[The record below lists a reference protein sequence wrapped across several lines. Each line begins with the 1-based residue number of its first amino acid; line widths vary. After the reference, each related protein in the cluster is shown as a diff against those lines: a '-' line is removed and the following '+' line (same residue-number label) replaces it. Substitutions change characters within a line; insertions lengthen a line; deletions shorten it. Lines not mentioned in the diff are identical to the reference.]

1 MADELLFF
9 NGSQT
14 NYFMKQNH
22 TVLDLEAKTNFKNTD
37 FPDSHNQF
45 SVLHHQYYQP
55 TFEINL

>member
-1 MADELLFF
+1 MANELLFF

-22 TVLDLEAKTNFKNTD
+22 TVLEAKTNFKNTD

-45 SVLHHQYYQP
+45 SVLHHQY
-55 TFEINL
+55 